1 VADRYIDEA
10 YYQAHLGSGYTSAA
24 LAVAGIDADVLI
36 EASTALVKS
45 AMKNSGY
52 ERIATQDPDE
62 VDELA
67 KFATLEVFRWKLAN
81 IPEAQLTL
89 PENWETSIGGQMVAK
104 IISGEYPMPSLEPDP
119 AGAVGGALFTDVT
132 NDANSSRK
140 TTRTELAG
148 Y

>member
-1 VADRYIDEA
+1 MADRYIDEA
-10 YYQAHLGSGYTSAA
+10 YYQAHLGSGYTGAA
-24 LAVAGIDADVLI
+24 LATAGVDADVLI

-52 ERIATQDPDE
+52 PLVATQDPAD

-67 KFATLEVFRWKLAN
+67 KLATLEVFRWKLAN
-81 IPEAQLTL
+81 IPEAQLPL
-89 PENWETSIGGQMVAK
+89 PEGWETSIGGQMVAK
-104 IISGEYPMPSLEPDP
+104 IIDGDYPIPSLDP
-119 AGAVGGALFTDVT
+119 SVTGSVGGMTVTDPEDET
-132 NDANSSRK
+132 NAARV